1 MIWFVILIAVLLILF
16 AVLTMVGVKLS
27 VKRPKSDEVNIEKLS
42 ERHKLRYKIRQRNNQ
57 YLYDKNPED
66 ISLEDRFGN
75 TLRAWFVP
83 GREAKKFV
91 ICVHGY
97 KCNGPDEFSHMFPF
111 YNEKLGF
118 NYLLP
123 DHAAHGRSTG
133 KYIGFGAYEA
143 ENVLLWVKYLTE
155 RFGSDIEV
163 ILHGISMGAAT
174 VMLCNESDPP
184 EQVKAVIEDC
194 GYTCAYDIINNTTK
208 RMIGFSFPPLTWC
221 VNLFCRTCLGFD
233 LRTANCLKRM
243 PQAKKPML
251 FIHGTN
257 DPTVPFEMGQKLYS
271 ACTVPKDCMW
281 VKDAIHAYSYYDAK
295 NEYEEK
301 VVSFL
306 KRFMSVEKK
315 DD

>member
-1 MIWFVILIAVLLILF
+1 MIWIAVFSAVLLIAF
-16 AVLTMVGVKLS
+16 VALTVVGVRLS
-27 VKRPKSDEVNIEKLS
+27 FLRPKTDEVRYDSLS
-42 ERHKLRYKIRQRNNQ
+42 ERHKIRYKLRQRNNQ

-66 ISLEDRFGN
+66 VSIEDRFGN
-75 TLRAWFVP
+75 TLRAWLVP
-83 GREAKKFV
+83 GRETKKFV

-97 KCNGPDEFSHMFPF
+97 KCNGPDEFSHMLPF

-143 ENVLLWVKYLTE
+143 DNVLLWVQYLTE
-155 RFGSDIEV
+155 RFGNDIELV
-163 ILHGISMGAAT
+163 LHGISMGAAT
-174 VMLCNESDPP
+174 VMLCNESNPP

-208 RMIGFSFPPLTWC
+208 RMVGFSFPPLTWC
-221 VNLFCRTCLGFD
+221 VNLFCRICQGFD
-233 LRTANCLKRM
+233 MRRANCLKRM
-243 PQAKKPML
+243 PEAKKPML

-257 DPTVPFEMGQKLYS
+257 DPTVPFEMGQKLYD
-271 ACTVPKDCMW
+271 ACTVSKDCMW
-281 VKDAIHAYSYYDAK
+281 VKGAVHAYSYYDAK
-295 NEYEEK
+295 TEYEEK

-306 KRFMSVEKK
+306 KKFLFVDMK
-315 DD
+315 DE